1 MNRRNYI
8 EKILLLLLIPVF
20 FIACSNQE
28 NNQPEVNIVPE
39 DLGDIRERGKLV
51 VVTDFNSVNYYIFKG
66 KPMGFQYELLQEL
79 SDHLE
84 LKLEVKV
91 NNDLQQS
98 FESLLS
104 GSCDLIAS
112 NLTVTKARKEFME
125 FTIPHSQSRQVL
137 VQRMPQKKANAH
149 SGSTQHINSP
159 LELGGKTV
167 YVQKASAHIQRL
179 QNLSEEIGERINIME
194 VPVSS
199 EQLIKLV
206 ALGEIDYAVADENV
220 AIVNK
225 RYYPLIDIKTAIS
238 FPQNM
243 AWAVRKG
250 AVELK
255 NEIDHWMEDF
265 KKTNKYAILYHKYFR
280 SNQGLN
286 IVNSKYYY
294 PETGRISYYDEILKS
309 ESQKIGWD
317 WRLLASLVYQESR
330 FNADAVSHAGAFG
343 LMQLMPQTARR
354 FGVTEYSSPAEHI
367 RAGVKYIEWLDK
379 RFSSRIKDAGE
390 RKKFILASYNAGYGH
405 VYDAIRLA
413 EKYGKNPELWEDNVE
428 FFLMK
433 KSDPEYYKDEVVRNG
448 YLRGT
453 ETYAFVRSI
462 MYRYN
467 HYLNIEHPDIAQLFP
482 QEQ

>member
-1 MNRRNYI
+1 M
-8 EKILLLLLIPVF
+8 
-20 FIACSNQE
+20 
-28 NNQPEVNIVPE
+28 
-39 DLGDIRERGKLV
+39 
-51 VVTDFNSVNYYIFKG
+51 
-66 KPMGFQYELLQEL
+66 
-79 SDHLE
+79 
-84 LKLEVKV
+84 
-91 NNDLQQS
+91 
-98 FESLLS
+98 
-104 GSCDLIAS
+104 
-112 NLTVTKARKEFME
+112 
-125 FTIPHSQSRQVL
+125 
-137 VQRMPQKKANAH
+137 
-149 SGSTQHINSP
+149 
-159 LELGGKTV
+159 
-167 YVQKASAHIQRL
+167 
-179 QNLSEEIGERINIME
+179 
-194 VPVSS
+194 
-199 EQLIKLV
+199 
-206 ALGEIDYAVADENV
+206 
-220 AIVNK
+220 
-225 RYYPLIDIKTAIS
+225 
-238 FPQNM
+238 
-243 AWAVRKG
+243 
-250 AVELK
+250 
-255 NEIDHWMEDF
+255 
-265 KKTNKYAILYHKYFR
+265 
-280 SNQGLN
+280 
-286 IVNSKYYY
+286 
-294 PETGRISYYDEILKS
+294 
-309 ESQKIGWD
+309 
-317 WRLLASLVYQESR
+317 VYQESR